1 MVTNG
6 DKKMPKK
13 CQKFYCEKCDF
24 VCTKYSNY
32 AKHINTAKH
41 KMVTNGDNGIF
52 LCECGKKYAYRQ
64 GLSRHK
70 RTCTYEINRPSEPS
84 NILML
89 LEEHKEEQ
97 KKRDE
102 EHKLQI
108 NTLMEKMSSMSL
120 VTNNTTNNKFNL
132 NFFLNTQ
139 CKDAID
145 YQTFLESIEIN
156 DRDLERFEKDGYLNG
171 MMDVIQRSL
180 YSLDIHQRPIHC
192 TDAKRQTV
200 YFKNKEG
207 NWKKDGEKRQLERLV
222 DTIENKTHNYFM
234 DEWDRNGGM
243 EGIEHIETDRYKW
256 YIRVTT
262 EITGGEHGK
271 KDINQGLVITN
282 VIDEICVKKNDSAYF
297 SLV

>member
-13 CQKFYCEKCDF
+13 CQIFYCENCNF
-24 VCTKYSNY
+24 ECSKYSNY
-32 AKHINTAKH
+32 IKHTNTAKH
-41 KMVTNGDNGIF
+41 KMVTNGDSGIF

-70 RTCTYEINRPSEPS
+70 RTCDYKVVIPNEPTD
-84 NILML
+84 ILML
-89 LEEHKEEQ
+89 LEEHKVEQ
-97 KKRDE
+97 RKRDE
-102 EHKLQI
+102 EHKHQI
-108 NTLMEKMSSMSL
+108 NTLMEQMSSMSL
-120 VTNNTTNNKFNL
+120 VTNNTTHNKFNL

-171 MMDVIQRSL
+171 MMDVIERSL
-180 YSLDIHQRPIHC
+180 YSLEIHQRPIHC

-207 NWKKDGEKRQLERLV
+207 NWKKDDEKRQLERLV

-243 EGIEHIETDRYKW
+243 DAIEHIETDRYKW

-271 KDINQGLVITN
+271 KDINQGLVIVN
-282 VIDEICVKKNDSAYF
+282 VIDEICVKKNESEYF

>member
-13 CQKFYCEKCDF
+13 CQKFHCEKCDF
-24 VCTKYSNY
+24 NTSKHSNY
-32 AKHINTAKH
+32 ITHIITAKH
-41 KMVTNGDNGIF
+41 KMVTNGDIGIF
-52 LCECGKKYAYRQ
+52 YCECGKKYAYRQ

-70 RTCTYEINRPSEPS
+70 RTCKYNNIPTMS
-84 NILML
+84 NDIVL
-89 LEEHKEEQ
+89 LIEEQ
-97 KKRDE
+97 RKRDE
-102 EHKLQI
+102 EHKNQI
-108 NTLMEKMSSMSL
+108 NTIMEQMSSMNL

-145 YQTFLESIEIN
+145 YQTFLESIVIN
-156 DRDLERFEKDGYLNG
+156 EKDLVRFEKDGYLNG
-171 MMDVIQRSL
+171 MMVVIQRSL

-192 TDAKRQTV
+192 TDVKRQTV

-234 DEWDRNGGM
+234 DEWIKNGCT
-243 EGIEHIETDRYKW
+243 EGIEHIETDKYKW
-256 YIRVTT
+256 YIKVTT

-271 KDINQGLVITN
+271 KYINQGLVITN
-282 VIDEICVKKNDSAYF
+282 VIDEINVKKTNSFYNL
-297 SLV
+297 LV

>member
-13 CQKFYCEKCDF
+13 CQIFYCENCKFECS
-24 VCTKYSNY
+24 KYSNY
-32 AKHINTAKH
+32 IKHINTAKH

-70 RTCTYEINRPSEPS
+70 RTCNYEVVSPKEP
-84 NILML
+84 NDILML
-89 LEEHKEEQ
+89 LEEHKVEQ
-97 KKRDE
+97 RKRDE
-102 EHKLQI
+102 EHKHQI
-108 NTLMEKMSSMSL
+108 NTLMEQMSSMSL

-171 MMDVIQRSL
+171 MMDVIERSL
-180 YSLDIHQRPIHC
+180 YSLEIHQRPIHC

-207 NWKKDGEKRQLERLV
+207 NWKKDDEKRQLERLV

-243 EGIEHIETDRYKW
+243 ETIEHIETDRYKW

-271 KDINQGLVITN
+271 KDINQGLVIVN
-282 VIDEICVKKNDSAYF
+282 VIDEICVKKNESEYF

>member
-13 CQKFYCEKCDF
+13 CQKFYCENCDF
-24 VCTKYSNY
+24 NTSKHSNY
-32 AKHINTAKH
+32 IKHLHTAKH
-41 KMVTNGDNGIF
+41 KMVTNGDIRIF
-52 LCECGKKYAYRQ
+52 YCECGKKYAYRQ

-70 RTCTYEINRPSEPS
+70 RTCTYKNTIIPTMSS
-84 NILML
+84 DIVVLF
-89 LEEHKEEQ
+89 EEQ

-102 EHKLQI
+102 EHKNQM
-108 NTLMEKMSSMSL
+108 NTIMKQMSSMSL

-132 NFFLNTQ
+132 NFFLNTE

-145 YQTFLESIEIN
+145 YQTFLESIVIN
-156 DRDLERFEKDGYLNG
+156 EKDLERFEKGGYLNG

-180 YSLDIHQRPIHC
+180 YSLDIHKRPIHC
-192 TDAKRQTV
+192 TDVKRQIV

-234 DEWDRNGGM
+234 DEWIKNGST
-243 EGIEHIETDRYKW
+243 EGTEHIETDKYKW
-256 YIRVTT
+256 YIKVTT

-271 KDINQGLVITN
+271 KYINQGLVITN
-282 VIDEICVKKNDSAYF
+282 VIGDISIKKNNNDLN

>member
-13 CQKFYCEKCDF
+13 CQKFYCEKCNF
-24 VCTKYSNY
+24 VCSKYSNY
-32 AKHINTAKH
+32 NKHLTTAKH

-70 RTCTYEINRPSEPS
+70 QKCNYELTVPTETNDI
-84 NILML
+84 MTL
-89 LEEHKEEQ
+89 LEEHKEQQ

-102 EHKLQI
+102 EHKQQI
-108 NTLMEKMSSMSL
+108 NTLMEQMSSMSL

-156 DRDLERFEKDGYLNG
+156 ERDLERFEKDGYLNG

-192 TDAKRQTV
+192 TDVKRQTV

-234 DEWDRNGGM
+234 DEWDRSGGM
-243 EGIEHIETDRYKW
+243 DEIEHIETDRYKW
-256 YIRVTT
+256 YIRLWYKS
-262 EITGGEHGK
+262 IMYY
-271 KDINQGLVITN
+271 I
-282 VIDEICVKKNDSAYF
+282 
-297 SLV
+297 

>member
-13 CQKFYCEKCDF
+13 CQIFYCDKCNF
-24 VCTKYSNY
+24 ECSKSSNY
-32 AKHINTAKH
+32 VKHKATAKH
-41 KMVTNGDNGIF
+41 KMVTNGDSGIF
-52 LCECGKKYAYRQ
+52 LCDCGKRYAYRQ

-70 RTCTYEINRPSEPS
+70 RSCTYENEIPNSPNEL
-84 NILML
+84 LMI

-97 KKRDE
+97 RKRDE
-102 EHKLQI
+102 EHKQQM
-108 NTLMEKMSSMSL
+108 NTIMEQMSSMSL

-145 YQTFLESIEIN
+145 YQTFLESIVIS
-156 DRDLERFEKDGYLNG
+156 DKDLVRFEKDGYLNG

-192 TDAKRQTV
+192 TDVKRQTV

-234 DEWDRNGGM
+234 DEWINN
-243 EGIEHIETDRYKW
+243 EGLEGTEHVETDKYKW
-256 YIRVTT
+256 YLKVTT

-282 VIDEICVKKNDSAYF
+282 VIDGIHVKKNNSADY